1 LEKHTQSEISL
12 QVGVVHKV
20 GNGKRTQLW
29 NDVWIKSAPL
39 RICFLR
45 IFAICDDR
53 NISVA
58 KCAESNWELHF
69 RRMLGDAEFSEWT
82 EMQGV
87 LRGVTLSDRDDEI
100 SWGLTANKQFS
111 TRTLYRFLTN
121 GGISNRLPRK
131 I

>member
-1 LEKHTQSEISL
+1 
-12 QVGVVHKV
+12 
-20 GNGKRTQLW
+20 
-29 NDVWIKSAPL
+29 L
-39 RICFLR
+39 RICFPK

-58 KCAESNWELHF
+58 KHAELNWELHF

-82 EMQGV
+82 EIHDV

-111 TRTLYRFLTN
+111 TR
-121 GGISNRLPRK
+121 SV
-131 I
+131 